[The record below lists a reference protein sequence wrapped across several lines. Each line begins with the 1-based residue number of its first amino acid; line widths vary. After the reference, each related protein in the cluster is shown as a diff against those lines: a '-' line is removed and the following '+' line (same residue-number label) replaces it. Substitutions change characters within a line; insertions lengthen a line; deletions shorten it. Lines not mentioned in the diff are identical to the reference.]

1 MTRTRRYR
9 IRYRRVL
16 AFVLVALVLAACTP
30 PGLPDP
36 LPPLA
41 SESTPQ
47 APVTTDLISIG
58 IDSAISGFN
67 PYVTAQYSPA
77 ARSVAALVLPS
88 VFTPGSYGP
97 DATPTALVDSVE
109 ITSEA
114 PFTVTYTLNR
124 GAAWSDGT
132 PIAAEDFSYL
142 WQQMINPDQSAATVS
157 PGGYQLISSISSED
171 GGKTVVVVFAVPYA
185 GWRTLFSPLL
195 PARSLKD
202 TPGGFLGALS
212 DGLPVAGG
220 QYKMESYDGT
230 IGEIKLARNDKFWA
244 VQPGPPTVVFRVGS
258 SGDMVSAFQRGDVN
272 ALYLSPDAETA
283 AALTTLAAQNLT
295 IRLTS
300 VPQPATQQLQFNTA
314 PGRPAQDVLVRRA
327 IAAAVNTPA
336 IGNAVAQGWS
346 AGWIAP
352 QAQLSLP
359 SDPKAA
365 VTQNIPNRALNS
377 AETTQVALL
386 AAGYQRSGVYYAKN
400 GQVLRLN
407 LGYQVGSPAAVAAA
421 GLIQFQLGQVGILV
435 NLVSLSELEL
445 QPPLLS
451 TTVPDMVLGA
461 VPRTA
466 SDGAVAVAALGC
478 GPVLNPSAVAATSP
492 EQLPASATTTSST
505 VGEAGGVTG
514 EAGATGTEPDN
525 CQQPTPFQLTEFLL
539 GDDASALVPSD
550 PAGAAPTTGAP
561 TTTGPTAVGTTAAG
575 STAVVPTT
583 GATTGASWTGV
594 SSTAASTAGVGT
606 VSTYQNPSSA
616 PIQMAAAGSILDAE
630 LWARMASVPLA
641 QPVMLLALGPSLA
654 QVGIE
659 PDPGRLLWE
668 GPFQGLPDWPSPN

>member
-1 MTRTRRYR
+1 MISVTRTRRYR

-16 AFVLVALVLAACTP
+16 VFLLFALVLTACTP

-47 APVTTDLISIG
+47 APVTNNLISIG
-58 IDSAISGFN
+58 IDSAITGFN
-67 PYVTAQYSPA
+67 PYVTAQYSSA

-97 DATPTALVDSVE
+97 DASPTALVDSVG
-109 ITSEA
+109 ITSQA

-171 GGKTVVVVFAVPYA
+171 GGKTVVVEFAVPYA

-212 DGLPVAGG
+212 GGLPVAGG
-220 QYKMESYDGT
+220 QYKMESYDAT

-244 VQPGPPTVVFRVGS
+244 VQQGPPAVVFRVGS
-258 SGDMVSAFQRGDVN
+258 SADLLGAFQRGDVN

-283 AALTTLAAQNLT
+283 GALTTLAAENPA
-295 IRLTS
+295 IRLTP
-300 VPQPATQQLQFNTA
+300 VPQPATQRLKFNTA
-314 PGRPAQDVLVRRA
+314 SGRPAQDVLVRRA
-327 IAAAVNTPA
+327 VAAAVNTAA

-352 QAQLSLP
+352 EAQISLP
-359 SDPKAA
+359 SDPKAT
-365 VTQNIPNRALNS
+365 VTQNIPNGALND
-377 AETTQVALL
+377 AGTTQASLL

-407 LGYQVGSPAAVAAA
+407 LGYQLGSPAAVAAA
-421 GLIQFQLGQVGILV
+421 GLIQSQLGKVGILV
-435 NLVSLSELEL
+435 NLVSLSELDL

-451 TTVPDMVLGA
+451 TTVPDMVLGS

-478 GPVLNPSAVAATSP
+478 GPVLNPAAVAASAP
-492 EQLPASATTTSST
+492 EELPASGTTTSST
-505 VGEAGGVTG
+505 AGDAGGSPRA
-514 EAGATGTEPDN
+514 AGPADTEPDN
-525 CQQPTPFQLTEFLL
+525 CRQPTPFQLTQFLL
-539 GDDASALVPSD
+539 GDDAAALISSD
-550 PAGAAPTTGAP
+550 TVGAATPTSGAPTTGIP
-561 TTTGPTAVGTTAAG
+561 TTTGAVTTG
-575 STAVVPTT
+575 VPTT
-583 GATTGASWTGV
+583 GAATT
-594 SSTAASTAGVGT
+594 GVGT
-606 VSTYQNPSSA
+606 VSTYQIPSSA
-616 PIQMAAAGSILDAE
+616 PLERTVAGAMLDAE
-630 LWARMASVPLA
+630 IWDRMTSVPLA
-641 QPVMLLALGPSLA
+641 QSVMLLVLGPSLA
-654 QVGIE
+654 QVAIE
-659 PDPGRLLWE
+659 PDPDHLLWE
-668 GPFQGLPDWPSPN
+668 GPFQGLPGWPGPN